1 MPTMNISVTNELI
14 EMVNGKV
21 NSGLYGDASEVINA
35 ALRLMDEYDQSQHF
49 TIRQIEQKLGRGL
62 QQAEKGEFTEQSVGD
77 IVAEA
82 KAFKLANRSSAT

>member
-35 ALRLMDEYDQSQHF
+35 ALRLMDEYDQSQQF
-49 TIRQIEQKLGRGL
+49 AIRQIEQKLERGL

-77 IVAEA
+77 ILAEA
-82 KAFKLANRSSAT
+82 NAYKRVNRSSAS

>member
-35 ALRLMDEYDQSQHF
+35 ALRLMDEYDQSQQF
-49 TIRQIEQKLGRGL
+49 AIRQIEQKLGRGL

-77 IVAEA
+77 IVAET
-82 KAFKLANRSSAT
+82 KAFKLANRSSAS